1 MQIEGERLDFLE
13 QQGKNIKFQNI
24 IQNEA
29 NIENIKISKH
39 FKLVNPLPK
48 FQSVPA
54 TPQFFDLA
62 GAYIEYPD
70 LQEPLI
76 KYKGQEGGLFKKF
89 TGFFGRK

>member
-1 MQIEGERLDFLE
+1 MDFLE